1 MAKDLSN
8 LSIAEL
14 EAMLTDL
21 HTERKALAARKREV
35 ARVLDAKLI
44 EQAAHEKLAAMS
56 DTERAALRQAL
67 DAEGIASDEAFGTPG
82 SA

>member
-1 MAKDLSN
+1 MANLDK

-21 HTERKALAARKREV
+21 HTERKALVARKRDV
-35 ARVLDAKLI
+35 ARVLDAKLV
-44 EQAAHEKLAAMS
+44 EQAAHDKLAAMS

-67 DAEGIASDEAFGTPG
+67 NVEGIASSAAVGTPG
-82 SA
+82 T